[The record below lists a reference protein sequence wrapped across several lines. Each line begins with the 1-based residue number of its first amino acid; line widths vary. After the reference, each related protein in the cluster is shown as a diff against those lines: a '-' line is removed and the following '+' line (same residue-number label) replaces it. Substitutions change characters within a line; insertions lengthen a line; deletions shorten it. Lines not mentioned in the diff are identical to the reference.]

1 MSIIK
6 ISNQFID
13 QETGVSGFVS
23 EEGIVYLNLK
33 GKFVLQEDFEL
44 SSHIYGFAMSSP
56 ESINR
61 VVDVYDSAKEFFRD
75 KTKDVIKKTTTKVI
89 SDTIEVKIND
99 EKESDMADNTK
110 ETIEQPKSNRRRR
123 SPNKK

>member
-33 GKFVLQEDFEL
+33 GKFVLQEDFEF

-89 SDTIEVKIND
+89 SDTIEVKVKD
-99 EKESDMADNTK
+99 EKESDKVDSTK
-110 ETIEQPKSNRRRR
+110 ETVEQPKSNRRRR